1 MALKDYE
8 FWLIVG
14 SQHLY
19 GEETLRQVKE
29 HAQIMT
35 EGMNRSGRLPCSL
48 VLKPVAKTP
57 DEITE
62 VMRAANADSRCAG
75 VIVWMHTFSPSKM
88 WIGGLSVLQK
98 PYCHFATQFNR
109 NIPNEGIDMD
119 FMNLNQSAHGDRE
132 HGFIAARMRLPRKI
146 VAGYWEDADV
156 QEKIGGWMRAAVGA
170 AVSRELKVMRFGDN
184 MRQVAVTEGDKV
196 EVQMKL
202 GWQVNTYA
210 VGDLVAVMNQVSEQ
224 EIDSLMKEYQQNYE
238 FATDDME
245 TVRYQAR
252 EEIAIQ
258 KMLDE
263 HGCGAYTNTFE
274 DLWGMEQL
282 PGIASQDLMAKG
294 YGYGGEGDW
303 KVSALTHIMKQ
314 MSEGV
319 PGGTAF
325 MEDYTYDLE
334 PGKELS
340 LGAHM
345 LEVCPSVAAEKPR
358 IEVHPLGI
366 GGKSDPVRLVFSGK
380 PGDAVVVSMADE
392 RERFRLLMDEV
403 SIVEPQG
410 SLKNL
415 PCARAVWKPKPDLKT
430 AVQCWIAAGGSHHT
444 CMTTSVGRE
453 AWEDFARIA
462 GVELAVIDENT
473 TARQFEKEL
482 QLSEMYHRLNNRH

>member
-48 VLKPVAKTP
+48 VLTPVAKTP

-303 KVSALTHIMKQ
+303 KVAAMTAILKAMG
-314 MSEGV
+314 EG
-319 PGGTAF
+319 GNGCSLF
-325 MEDYTYDLE
+325 MEDYTYNLV
-334 PGKELS
+334 PGAEYS

-345 LEVCPSVAAEKPR
+345 LEVCPCCAAQRPR
-358 IEVHPLGI
+358 IETHPLGI
-366 GGKSDPVRLVFSGK
+366 GMNEKDPARLVFEGK
-380 PGDAVVVSMADE
+380 AGKAIVVSLIDMGG
-392 RERFRLLMDEV
+392 RLRLICQDIECVKPILPM
-403 SIVEPQG
+403 P
-410 SLKNL
+410 NL
-415 PCARAVWKPKPDLKT
+415 PVARVMWKALPSLT
-430 AVQCWIAAGGSHHT
+430 TGVECWITAGGAHHT
-444 CMTTSVGRE
+444 VLSYDVTAEQMHDWANMMDIEFVHIGKDTTPE
-453 AWEDFARIA
+453 ALEHDLF
-462 GVELAVIDENT
+462 LADL
-473 TARQFEKEL
+473 AWKLR
-482 QLSEMYHRLNNRH
+482 

>member
-156 QEKIGGWMRAAVGA
+156 QEKIGGWMRAACPP
-170 AVSRELKVMRFGDN
+170 DQ
-184 MRQVAVTEGDKV
+184 QVPCFPYLQPCIYSDGSGRRSERVYP
-196 EVQMKL
+196 
-202 GWQVNTYA
+202 YA
-210 VGDLVAVMNQVSEQ
+210 
-224 EIDSLMKEYQQNYE
+224 
-238 FATDDME
+238 
-245 TVRYQAR
+245 R
-252 EEIAIQ
+252 
-258 KMLDE
+258 
-263 HGCGAYTNTFE
+263 
-274 DLWGMEQL
+274 
-282 PGIASQDLMAKG
+282 
-294 YGYGGEGDW
+294 
-303 KVSALTHIMKQ
+303 
-314 MSEGV
+314 
-319 PGGTAF
+319 
-325 MEDYTYDLE
+325 
-334 PGKELS
+334 
-340 LGAHM
+340 
-345 LEVCPSVAAEKPR
+345 
-358 IEVHPLGI
+358 
-366 GGKSDPVRLVFSGK
+366 
-380 PGDAVVVSMADE
+380 
-392 RERFRLLMDEV
+392 
-403 SIVEPQG
+403 
-410 SLKNL
+410 
-415 PCARAVWKPKPDLKT
+415 
-430 AVQCWIAAGGSHHT
+430 
-444 CMTTSVGRE
+444 
-453 AWEDFARIA
+453 
-462 GVELAVIDENT
+462 
-473 TARQFEKEL
+473 
-482 QLSEMYHRLNNRH
+482 

>member
-210 VGDLVAVMNQVSEQ
+210 VGDLVEVMNQVSEQ

-366 GGKSDPVRLVFSGK
+366 GGKEDPARLIFDGVTGDGIQVTMVDMGDHFRIICADIELVKQPK
-380 PGDAVVVSMADE
+380 PMPKLPVARIMYRHKPNFQIGTAAWCYAGGAHHSVVS
-392 RERFRLLMDEV
+392 
-403 SIVEPQG
+403 
-410 SLKNL
+410 
-415 PCARAVWKPKPDLKT
+415 T
-430 AVQCWIAAGGSHHT
+430 ALTRDDIA
-444 CMTTSVGRE
+444 M
-453 AWEDFARIA
+453 FARLT
-462 GVELAVIDENT
+462 GTELITIGEDT
-473 TARQFEKEL
+473 TEADL
-482 QLSEMYHRLNNRH
+482 QKFFMK